1 MQEQD
6 DEATKVSATT
16 TITSDSENIANLIGI
31 GVGCWVAVIIFIIIV
46 YWRFYKMDQ
55 EVIDQRQNSRSLIDP
70 AAEPIEPQVPT
81 Q

>member
-31 GVGCWVAVIIFIIIV
+31 GVGCWAAVIIFIIIA

-70 AAEPIEPQVPT
+70 AAEPIEPQLI
-81 Q
+81 